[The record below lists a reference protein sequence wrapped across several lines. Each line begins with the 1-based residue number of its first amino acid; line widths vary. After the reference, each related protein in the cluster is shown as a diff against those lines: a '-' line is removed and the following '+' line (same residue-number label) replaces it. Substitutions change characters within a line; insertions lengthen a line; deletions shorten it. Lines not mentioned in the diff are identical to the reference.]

1 MAAFYS
7 LITYQ
12 NCSNKYIISAH
23 PAVVVMS
30 DSTLTT
36 YLRENPRMT
45 GVLFTI
51 MLLLS
56 QAGNAAAAAG
66 CANPGP

>member
-1 MAAFYS
+1 
-7 LITYQ
+7 
-12 NCSNKYIISAH
+12 
-23 PAVVVMS
+23 MS

-66 CANPGP
+66 YTNGGP